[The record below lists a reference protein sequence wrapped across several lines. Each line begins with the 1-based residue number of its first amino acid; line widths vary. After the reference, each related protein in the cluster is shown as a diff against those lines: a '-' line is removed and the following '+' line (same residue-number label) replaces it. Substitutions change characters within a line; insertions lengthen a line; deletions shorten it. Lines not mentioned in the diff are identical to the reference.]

1 MKIKAR
7 EQAGLTLVSTSDK
20 TVSYTLRHMTQR
32 TKLWLVS
39 RHSTLRRDEAGE
51 PILNDE
57 GKPSAVVDQFE
68 LGWELMRLSL
78 DSIHGLEDEDAK
90 GKPIEWKP
98 DFESEQVMGKPM
110 LLITTDS
117 LDLIPD
123 EILNE
128 IMLIVSNPTTGL
140 SVGDLTGGEKKQ
152 VNFTR
157 SSRRKKNSANVPA
170 TRKPA
175 QSAQA
180 AKSKSVRK
188 KTKRATKSR

>member
-7 EQAGLTLVSTSDK
+7 QQAGLTLVSTSDK
-20 TVSYTLRHMTQR
+20 SVSYTLRHMTQR

-39 RHSTLRRDEAGE
+39 QHSKLNRDEEGE

-57 GKPSAVVDQFE
+57 GKPTAIVDQFE

-78 DSIHGLEDEDAK
+78 DSIHGLEDEDEN

-98 DFESEQVMGKPM
+98 EFVSEQIMGKPM

-128 IMLIVSNPTTGL
+128 IMLIVSNPSTGL
-140 SVGDLTGGEKKQ
+140 SVGDLTGEEKKQ

-157 SSRRKKNSANVPA
+157 SSRRKKSSANVPA
-170 TRKPA
+170 TRKTA
-175 QSAQA
+175 RSAPA